1 MSRKKADPL
10 LPPEVVDH
18 WPEVFEH
25 IDIDVVPL
33 EYLSTVRVEFSDGK
47 IWDIDIQKSIQ
58 KSKDLNLENTLD
70 DLFNEYQ
77 DQIVNVDFRL
87 DTQRLKRDITKRT
100 HLFMKKRK

>member
-1 MSRKKADPL
+1 
-10 LPPEVVDH
+10 LPPDVVDH

-58 KSKDLNLENTLD
+58 KSNDLNLETTLD

>member
-1 MSRKKADPL
+1 M
-10 LPPEVVDH
+10 PPDVVDH

-58 KSKDLNLENTLD
+58 KSNDLNLETTLD

>member
-1 MSRKKADPL
+1 
-10 LPPEVVDH
+10 LPPDVVDH